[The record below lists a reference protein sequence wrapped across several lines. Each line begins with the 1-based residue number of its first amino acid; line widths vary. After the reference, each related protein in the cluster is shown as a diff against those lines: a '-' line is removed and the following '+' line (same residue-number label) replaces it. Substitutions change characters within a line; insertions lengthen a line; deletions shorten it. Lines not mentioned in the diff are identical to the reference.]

1 MENEN
6 GKWIMHGVKWDDPQ
20 CLHTV
25 QDAINYIN
33 EIGFL
38 PLFKNDIPRIP
49 PKSEPERRVLW
60 LAHRHIF
67 KAGVCLGV

>member
-1 MENEN
+1 MGNEN
-6 GKWIMHGVKWDDPQ
+6 GTWIMYGVEWNAPE

-38 PLFKNDIPRIP
+38 PLFKNCMCYFIRTM
-49 PKSEPERRVLW
+49 EL
-60 LAHRHIF
+60 
-67 KAGVCLGV
+67 